1 MHSQAIKTCVSLGS
15 RFGRK
20 ESTSATGDLY
30 SLLVTRFDTVHA
42 HAGVIDKYLTEVL
55 ATLTK

>member
-1 MHSQAIKTCVSLGS
+1 MTTDSMVVFGMAFLGKYMNEKNKKIVSFGS

-30 SLLVTRFDTVHA
+30 SILITRFDTVPA
-42 HAGVIDKYLTEVL
+42 
-55 ATLTK
+55 